1 MNVKILIGVW
11 PLNEAEKGPG
21 RCRDLTGGSCCSFGP
36 VALMSALPSRDEVFL
51 QTLRCKEGSET
62 KGESKRLYFALF
74 FLFLC
79 LSMNCSCKTVS
90 IFNREAGVTKIT
102 PIRKG
107 KNQNCRY
114 SYREERENSKKAQ

>member
-1 MNVKILIGVW
+1 
-11 PLNEAEKGPG
+11 
-21 RCRDLTGGSCCSFGP
+21 
-36 VALMSALPSRDEVFL
+36 MSALPSRDEVFL

-107 KNQNCRY
+107 KNQNGRY